1 MPPRYPGLGLE
12 GNTYIVRKAVPADL
26 RVVIGKRELI
36 RSLKTG
42 DISEARRAWEPMW
55 REFNRIIA
63 DARRGAAPK
72 PVIDRRMG
80 QMALAQWGVLE
91 QGKPLPADEALHTPW
106 LITDKIAKLERAV
119 SSTEGW
125 RDISGFDQTVADMLA
140 AGGLVVAPSDPMVEV
155 MRGEAAITLL
165 YAEKWKERARLEVA
179 FQRRA
184 DAVRKTD
191 LDDVAVEPTQPAKAL
206 PAASLTIQRLFDA
219 WLPTL
224 TVAEKEKGRLKH
236 QIRRLIE
243 FVGDKPAS
251 HVEKREILEFMDL
264 VARFPGRKRP
274 PALNALPISKLIERF
289 EIENAARPEAERWKT
304 LTRTT
309 AEEWFAGYS
318 RMWEFGLAMEFDNLV
333 RNPFHGLRFA
343 IRGAPSTK
351 RRAYTDDE
359 ITTIFTSPMYQGFD
373 GDPDK
378 GYRDRPGSK
387 IVRDA
392 KYWLPILALFH
403 GGRLSEIAAMPL
415 ADFKSKK
422 AEDEQVHYFDLTD
435 RSLKTD
441 KSERIVPLHPHMVGI
456 GWLDYVAERR
466 TAGDRWLFPDLDHA
480 NKNGPGHEFSKWWGN
495 WCNAHGL
502 ADPGLVYHSWR
513 HTWKRRARQSPVKRE
528 MHDIISGHA
537 GVAVA
542 DNYGKG
548 ADIEA
553 LARDMALITF
563 PKFPK
568 LPAPT
573 TTSPS
578 PTS

>member
-1 MPPRYPGLGLE
+1 MPLRYPGLVLE
-12 GNTYIVRKAVPADL
+12 GNTYVVRKVVPAAL
-26 RVVIGKRELI
+26 RLGIGKRELI

-42 DISEARRAWEPMW
+42 DIAEARRAWEPVW
-55 REFNRIIA
+55 REFNQIID
-63 DARRGAAPK
+63 DARRGGAPK
-72 PVIDRRMG
+72 PVIDRRAG
-80 QMALAQWGVLE
+80 QMALARWAVLE
-91 QGKPLPADEALHTPW
+91 QDNALPTDQALHTSW

-119 SSTEGW
+119 SSPNGW
-125 RDISGFDQTVADMLA
+125 RDIAGFDQTVAEMLA
-140 AGGLVVAPSDPMVEV
+140 AGGLVVAPSDPMVEA
-155 MRGEAAITLL
+155 MWGEAAITLL

-184 DAVRKTD
+184 DAVRKAD
-191 LDDVAVEPTQPAKAL
+191 LDDVAAESTQPEKVP
-206 PAASLTIQRLFDA
+206 PAASLTIQQLFDA

-224 TVAEKEKGRLKH
+224 KVAEKEKGRLKH

-251 HVEKREILEFMDL
+251 HVEKREIIDL
-264 VARFPGRKRP
+264 MNLVGRFPGRKRP
-274 PALNALPISKLIERF
+274 PALNALPIRELIERF
-289 EIENAARPEAERWKT
+289 EVENAGRPEAKRWKT

-318 RMWEFGLAMEFDNLV
+318 RMWEFGLAMEFDNLA
-333 RNPFHGLRFA
+333 RNPFRGLRFA

-373 GDPDK
+373 GDPHK
-378 GYRDRPGSK
+378 GYRNRPGTK

-415 ADFKSKK
+415 TDFKTKK
-422 AEDEQVHYFDLTD
+422 VEEREVHYFDLTG
-435 RSLKTD
+435 RSLKTNQ
-441 KSERIVPLHPHMVGI
+441 SERIVPLHPHMIGL
-456 GWLDYVAERR
+456 GWLEYVAERR
-466 TAGDRWLFPDLDHA
+466 ATGDQWLFPDLDHA
-480 NKNGPGHEFSKWWGN
+480 NRNGPGHEFSKWWGN

-528 MHDIISGHA
+528 MHDVISGHA

-542 DNYGKG
+542 DDYGKG
-548 ADIEA
+548 ADIDA
-553 LARDMALITF
+553 LAREMALITF
-563 PKFPK
+563 PKFPS
-568 LPAPT
+568 LPVVA
-573 TTSPS
+573 S
-578 PTS
+578 